1 VGTYRFAEAPL
12 LSETIRGFL
21 AFEIEDENIKQ
32 KLLDMQTL
40 AVQTGADLKLVEPE
54 NIHITIR
61 FLGDITLQAVDKIYA
76 EMKKLSFRPFIVNI
90 SGLGV
95 FPSLSYPRVLWAG
108 ITMGA
113 DELQNIFRQLEPAL
127 QRIGLSPD
135 PKGFN
140 PHITLAR
147 VRSAANKSQLAELVK
162 INADCDFGTLPATC
176 LKLKRSEL
184 TPKGP
189 IYSTLKEHC
198 PK

>member
-61 FLGDITLQAVDKIYA
+61 FLGDITLQTADKIYA

-113 DELQNIFRQLEPAL
+113 DQLQNIFRQLEPAL
-127 QRIGLSPD
+127 QRIGFAPD
-135 PKGFN
+135 PK
-140 PHITLAR
+140 A
-147 VRSAANKSQLAELVK
+147 SAPTSRWHESLHRKQVP
-162 INADCDFGTLPATC
+162 ADGTREDKRGLRLGTLPASC
-176 LKLKRSEL
+176 
-184 TPKGP
+184 
-189 IYSTLKEHC
+189 
-198 PK
+198 